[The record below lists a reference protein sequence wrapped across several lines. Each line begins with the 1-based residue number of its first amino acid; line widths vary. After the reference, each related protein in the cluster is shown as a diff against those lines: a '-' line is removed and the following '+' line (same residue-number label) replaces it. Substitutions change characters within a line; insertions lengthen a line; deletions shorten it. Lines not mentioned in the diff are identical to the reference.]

1 MSGGKQKSSSKSSNN
16 QTLDPWSRNQWE
28 TMSGNIQS
36 GINDYKSGIQ
46 SYDKAL
52 TAGISDAEQQAGGLI
67 DGYTGSWQGG
77 LDDVRGLLDAGNFTQ
92 MQPQTFADF
101 DADVYANPYADDMIA
116 QTTGDLQEAADR
128 QRAQTTSDT
137 LNNSAYGGS
146 RHGVREAML
155 DESLLDSIADMSA
168 STRFNTW
175 DRGADRFYQDVGNQ
189 MSADQY
195 NNDLNFTR
203 AQGLAGLLDQ
213 ERGYQQQDIDRLMDY
228 GGTVRGIEDRAL
240 AADYADYIRRREEEM
255 KALGLDFGLLGSIPM
270 LVDSTGESTTTQSSN
285 PGALGI
291 AGTLLGGAGTMFG
304 GGGLFS
310 EGGIFG
316 PKG

>member
-46 SYDKAL
+46 DYGKAL
-52 TAGISDAEQQAGGLI
+52 TAGISDAETRAGGLI
-67 DGYTGSWQGG
+67 DGYTGTWQSGI
-77 LDDVRGLLDAGNFTQ
+77 DDVRGLLDAGNFTQ

-101 DADVYANPYADDMIA
+101 DAGTYVNPYSDDIIA
-116 QTTGDLQEAADR
+116 RTTGDLQEAADR

-137 LNNSAYGGS
+137 LNNNAYGGS

-175 DRGADRFYQDVGNQ
+175 NAGADRFYQDVGNQ
-189 MSADQY
+189 MTADQY

-240 AADYADYIRRREEEM
+240 AAEYADYIRKREEEM

-270 LVDSTGESTTTQSSN
+270 LVDSTGESTTTQKTN

-291 AGTLLGGAGTMFG
+291 AGTLLGGAGTLFG